1 MTKPL
6 ELSRADA
13 RRLAVRAQLL
23 GKDRPIDL
31 LDVIRRLT
39 SVQHDQTMHV
49 APSADLVL
57 WSRLGRSYDPADL
70 EDQIDAGRL
79 VFLQGLLRPVE
90 DIALY
95 RAEMAAWPG
104 PGRLRE
110 WQEDLRDW
118 VEANQRCRRDI
129 LRRLREDGPTR
140 ARDIPDT
147 CDVPWRS
154 TGWTNNKNV
163 QRLIGF
169 MVQRGEVA
177 AVGREG
183 NDRLWDLAERVYPDD
198 PVPSVEEARAEM
210 ARRNLHSLGLARPFF
225 GRDPVEPETIGDIGL
240 PVVIEGLRGEW
251 RADAELLDQRFRG
264 RAALLSPLDRLVYD
278 RKRME
283 ELFAFDYQLEMY
295 KPAAKRRWGYWA
307 MPILYGDRLVGKLDC
322 TSQRDAGVLRVD
334 RVHEDE
340 AFTTTM
346 RDAVNREIKGL
357 ASWLGLELDQAA

>member
-1 MTKPL
+1 M
-6 ELSRADA
+6 
-13 RRLAVRAQLL
+13 
-23 GKDRPIDL
+23 
-31 LDVIRRLT
+31 
-39 SVQHDQTMHV
+39 
-49 APSADLVL
+49 
-57 WSRLGRSYDPADL
+57 
-70 EDQIDAGRL
+70 
-79 VFLQGLLRPVE
+79 
-90 DIALY
+90 
-95 RAEMAAWPG
+95 
-104 PGRLRE
+104 
-110 WQEDLRDW
+110 
-118 VEANQRCRRDI
+118 
-129 LRRLREDGPTR
+129 R

-183 NDRLWDLAERVYPDD
+183 SDRLWDLAERVYPDD

-210 ARRNLHSLGLARPFF
+210 ARRNLRSLGLARPFF
-225 GRDPVEPETIGDIGL
+225 GRDPVEPETIGDIGQ

-251 RADAELLDQRFRG
+251 RADPELLDQPFRG

-278 RKRME
+278 RKRMV
-283 ELFAFDYQLEMY
+283 ELFDFDYQLEMY

-322 TSQRDAGVLRVD
+322 HRRARRRRSCASTRCTRTRRSP
-334 RVHEDE
+334 
-340 AFTTTM
+340 TTM

-357 ASWLGLELDQAA
+357 AKLWLGLEASIQAAVLRPGPQPFHNQRPIGSQPRRDVLEPKTGIGPASPKERPCSRTTSASQPWRSPVWVWWGFFSPDAVRTSRTATTRPRDAANSPAADAALFVEDPSGQEVHHRTPRRVLAA